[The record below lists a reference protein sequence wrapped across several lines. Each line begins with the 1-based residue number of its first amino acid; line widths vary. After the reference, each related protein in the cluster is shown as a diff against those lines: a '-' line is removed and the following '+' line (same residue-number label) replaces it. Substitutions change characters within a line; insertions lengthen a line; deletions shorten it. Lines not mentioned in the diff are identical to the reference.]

1 MPVSN
6 HGRLIE
12 HSERSRSSAKKDMK
26 LVVSAG
32 PQGPERAINSVMS
45 GICEQRR
52 AFVCSSI
59 KHESLILAQNERW
72 RQA

>member
-1 MPVSN
+1 MLVSN

-26 LVVSAG
+26 LIVSAD
-32 PQGPERAINSVMS
+32 QQWPERAINSVMS
-45 GICEQRR
+45 GISEHRR
-52 AFVCSSI
+52 SNVSSTI
-59 KHESLILAQNERW
+59 IPESLIMAHNERW